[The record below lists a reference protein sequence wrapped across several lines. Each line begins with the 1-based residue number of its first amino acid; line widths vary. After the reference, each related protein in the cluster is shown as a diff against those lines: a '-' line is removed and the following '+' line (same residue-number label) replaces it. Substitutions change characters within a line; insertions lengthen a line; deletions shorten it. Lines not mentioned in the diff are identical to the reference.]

1 MARRLPPLNALVVF
15 EAAAR
20 HLSFTRAADSLH
32 VTQAAISHQI
42 KALEEWLGAALFH
55 RLGRGHGL
63 VLTEAG
69 RQYLPRVRAAFDI
82 IREST
87 AAIDT
92 ERKRVL
98 SIKTLDS
105 FGYHWLVPRLRT
117 YSQRHPKVDVRILTS
132 DMESDALAKGVV
144 DLEIRYGD
152 GDWADVE
159 SVRFL
164 TESIFP
170 VCSPQLITVTA
181 PLRTPE
187 DLRHHTLLHDVMV
200 TDWRGWLEAAGVS
213 GIDAERGPGFNHS
226 HLVTQAAISGAGVAL
241 GRSALVVD
249 ALQRGALVKPFTLS
263 IPSRYAYYIVCSRG
277 AARDSV
283 VAGFRDWLIGEG
295 AASQQDL
302 DALETGGVALKD
314 EPSRT

>member
-1 MARRLPPLNALVVF
+1 MSPRLPPLNALVVF

-32 VTQAAISHQI
+32 VTQAAVSHQI
-42 KALEEWLGAALFH
+42 KALEDWLGAALFH

-69 RQYLPRVRAAFDI
+69 RQYLPRIRAAFDI

-92 ERKRVL
+92 AHKQVL
-98 SIKTLDS
+98 NVKTLDS
-105 FGYHWLVPRLRT
+105 FGYCWLVPRLNR
-117 YSQRHPKVDVRILTS
+117 YSRRFPDVDVRILTT
-132 DMESDALAKGVV
+132 DIEGDALGKGVV
-144 DLEIRYGD
+144 DLDIRYGD

-159 SVRFL
+159 AVRLL
-164 TESIFP
+164 TETIFP
-170 VCSPQLITVTA
+170 VCSPQIVTVTK

-200 TDWRGWLEAAGVS
+200 TDWRAWLEAAGVT
-213 GIDAERGPGFNHS
+213 GIDGERGPGFNHS

-241 GRSALVVD
+241 GRSALVFD
-249 ALQRGALVKPFTLS
+249 AVRLGQLIKPFSLS
-263 IPSRYAYYIVCSRG
+263 LPSRYAYFVVCSRG
-277 AARDSV
+277 ATRDPV
-283 VAGFRDWLIGEG
+283 VASFRDWLISEG

-302 DALETGGVALKD
+302 DALEAGTLVTA
-314 EPSRT
+314 EPSPT

>member
-1 MARRLPPLNALVVF
+1 MPRRLPPLNALVVF
-15 EAAAR
+15 ETAAR

-69 RQYLPRVRAAFDI
+69 RHYLPRVRAAFDI

-87 AAIDT
+87 AAIDS

-105 FGYHWLVPRLRT
+105 FGYHWLVPRLAG
-117 YSQRHPKVDVRILTS
+117 YSKRFPNVDVRILST
-132 DMESDALAKGVV
+132 DLEADALAKGVV
-144 DLEIRYGD
+144 DLDIRYGD

-170 VCSPQLITVTA
+170 VCSPQIVTVTA

-200 TDWRGWLEAAGVS
+200 TDWHGWLEAAGIT

-249 ALQRGALVKPFTLS
+249 ALRRGELIKPFGLS
-263 IPSRYAYYIVCSRG
+263 IPSRYAYFVVCSRG
-277 AARDSV
+277 AARDPV

-302 DALETGGVALKD
+302 DALDTGGLLKA
-314 EPSRT
+314 EPSPT

>member
-15 EAAAR
+15 ETAAR

-32 VTQAAISHQI
+32 VTQAAVSHQI

-63 VLTEAG
+63 VLTEVG
-69 RQYLPRVRAAFDI
+69 RHYLPRVRAAFDI

-105 FGYHWLVPRLRT
+105 FGYHWLVPRLRG
-117 YSQRHPKVDVRILTS
+117 YSQRFPNVDVRILSS
-132 DMESDALAKGVV
+132 DLEDDALSKGVV
-144 DLEIRYGD
+144 DLDIRYGD
-152 GDWADVE
+152 GDWTEVE

-164 TESIFP
+164 TESVFP

-200 TDWRGWLEAAGVS
+200 TDWRAWLEAAGVT
-213 GIDAERGPGFNHS
+213 GIDSERGPGFNHS

-249 ALQRGALVKPFTLS
+249 SLRRGDLVRPFSLS
-263 IPSRYAYYIVCSRG
+263 IPSRYSYFVVCSRG
-277 AARDSV
+277 AMRDPV

-295 AASQQDL
+295 ASSQADL
-302 DALETGGVALKD
+302 NALDNAELKAGSS
-314 EPSRT
+314 PT

>member
-87 AAIDT
+87 AAIDS
-92 ERKRVL
+92 ERKRIL
-98 SIKTLDS
+98 TIKTLDS
-105 FGYHWLVPRLRT
+105 FGFHWLVPRLRS
-117 YSQRHPKVDVRILTS
+117 YSQRYPNVDVRILSS
-132 DMESDALAKGVV
+132 DLESDTLAKGAV

-152 GDWADVE
+152 GDWSDVE

-164 TESIFP
+164 TETIFP
-170 VCSPQLITVTA
+170 VCSPQLMTVTA
-181 PLRTPE
+181 PLHSPE

-200 TDWRGWLEAAGVS
+200 TDWRAWLEAAGVS
-213 GIDAERGPGFNHS
+213 GIDAERGPCFNHS
-226 HLVTQAAISGAGVAL
+226 HLVNQAAISGAGVAL

-249 ALQRGALVKPFTLS
+249 ALRRGLLVKPFTLS
-263 IPSRYAYYIVCSRG
+263 IPSRYAYYIVCARG
-277 AARDSV
+277 APRDPV
-283 VAGFRDWLIGEG
+283 LAAFRDWLISEG
-295 AASQQDL
+295 ASSQQEL
-302 DALETGGVALKD
+302 DALESGELTAA
-314 EPSRT
+314 PSRT

>member
-1 MARRLPPLNALVVF
+1 MSRRLPPLNALVVF
-15 EAAAR
+15 ETAAR

-32 VTQAAISHQI
+32 VTQAAVSHQI

-63 VLTEAG
+63 VLTEVG
-69 RQYLPRVRAAFDI
+69 RHYLPRVHAAFDI

-92 ERKRVL
+92 ERKKVL

-105 FGYHWLVPRLRT
+105 FGYHWLVPRLRG
-117 YSQRHPKVDVRILTS
+117 YSQLFPNVDVRILSS
-132 DMESDALAKGVV
+132 DIEDDALSKGVV
-144 DLEIRYGD
+144 DLDIRYGD
-152 GDWADVE
+152 GDWTDVE

-187 DLRHHTLLHDVMV
+187 DLRHHTLVHDVMV
-200 TDWRGWLEAAGVS
+200 TDWRAWLEAAGVT

-241 GRSALVVD
+241 ARSALVVD
-249 ALQRGALVKPFTLS
+249 ALRRGELVRPFSLS
-263 IPSRYAYYIVCSRG
+263 IPSRYSYFVVCSRG
-277 AARDSV
+277 AVRDPI
-283 VAGFRDWLIGEG
+283 VAGFRDWLIAEG
-295 AASQQDL
+295 ATSQADL
-302 DALETGGVALKD
+302 NALDNAEVKAESSPT
-314 EPSRT
+314 